1 MKTLVFI
8 CVGSAVVLWIF
19 IAVLFVGV
27 TIYNKVSGRNLSF
40 KKNDVKVQNNN
51 VADNKDRSDLF
62 L

>member
-8 CVGSAVVLWIF
+8 CFGSAVVLLIF

-27 TIYNKVSGRNLSF
+27 TIYNRISGRNLSF

>member
-27 TIYNKVSGRNLSF
+27 TIYDRISGRNLSF

>member
-19 IAVLFVGV
+19 IAVLFVGI
-27 TIYNKVSGRNLSF
+27 TIYNRISGRNLSF

>member
-27 TIYNKVSGRNLSF
+27 TIYNRISGRNLSF

-51 VADNKDRSDLF
+51 VADNKDKSDLF

>member
-1 MKTLVFI
+1 MKILVFI

-19 IAVLFVGV
+19 IALLFVGV
-27 TIYNKVSGRNLSF
+27 TIYNRISGRNLSF

>member
-19 IAVLFVGV
+19 IAFLFVGV
-27 TIYNKVSGRNLSF
+27 TIYNRISGRNLSF

>member
-8 CVGSAVVLWIF
+8 CVGSAVILWIF
-19 IAVLFVGV
+19 IAVLFVGI
-27 TIYNKVSGRNLSF
+27 TIYNRISGRNLSF

>member
-1 MKTLVFI
+1 MEIGNNPF
-8 CVGSAVVLWIF
+8 GSAVVLWIF

>member
-8 CVGSAVVLWIF
+8 CVGSAVVLWAF
-19 IAVLFVGV
+19 IAVLFVVV
-27 TIYNKVSGRNLSF
+27 TIYNRISGRNLSF

>member
-1 MKTLVFI
+1 MKALVFI

-27 TIYNKVSGRNLSF
+27 TIYNRISGRNLSF

>member
-27 TIYNKVSGRNLSF
+27 TIYNKISGRNLSF

>member
-8 CVGSAVVLWIF
+8 CVGSAVVFWVF

-27 TIYNKVSGRNLSF
+27 TVYNRISGRNLSF

>member
-1 MKTLVFI
+1 MKTLAFI

-27 TIYNKVSGRNLSF
+27 TIYNRISGRNLSF